1 MYTKAS
7 PSSSLCTCN
16 HDFEFHSK
24 GNLDDDIDAQEGLL
38 NQGVEMQKLKSSMQ
52 SFDKSASKISHW
64 FDRNRYVIKN
74 MKEGIERYSDYGSPS
89 SQSSLILEEKRLKKM
104 LEPRLQSSKE
114 HKKRCPV
121 CTNAY
126 GSLPGVASKLHI

>member
-1 MYTKAS
+1 M
-7 PSSSLCTCN
+7 
-16 HDFEFHSK
+16 
-24 GNLDDDIDAQEGLL
+24 

-64 FDRNRYVIKN
+64 FDRNRYAIKN
-74 MKEGIERYSDYGSPS
+74 MKEGIERYSDYENPS
-89 SQSSLILEEKRLKKM
+89 SQSSLILKEKRLKKM

-126 GSLPGVASKLHI
+126 GSLPGVASKLHIKAVKGQFLSVTKGNEKKKKNYKEKKQKENCKKIK